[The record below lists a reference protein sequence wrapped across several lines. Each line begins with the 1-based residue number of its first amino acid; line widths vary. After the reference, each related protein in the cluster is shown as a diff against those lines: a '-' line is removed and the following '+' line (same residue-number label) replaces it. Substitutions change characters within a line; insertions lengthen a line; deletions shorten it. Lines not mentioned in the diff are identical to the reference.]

1 MVQHVSA
8 DGSPFSPTLIKA
20 PNPVKGARSIVCHS
34 VAPRTALVNLGHSP
48 GGACAKSP
56 DATEFRAMVDP
67 LGYTETWS
75 EGIYLFHNP
84 RATYPLVPQLFPD
97 ASHTLAIGVR
107 LRWPWN

>member
-48 GGACAKSP
+48 GGACA
-56 DATEFRAMVDP
+56 
-67 LGYTETWS
+67 
-75 EGIYLFHNP
+75 
-84 RATYPLVPQLFPD
+84 
-97 ASHTLAIGVR
+97 
-107 LRWPWN
+107 